1 MANVPATA
9 RVVVI
14 GAGIVG
20 NSLVHHLARLGWRDI
35 VQIDKGPL
43 PNPGGSTGHASNFI
57 FPVDH
62 SREMADL
69 TLDSVRQY
77 KELGVFTESGG
88 YEVARTEER
97 MEELRRRM
105 SSARA
110 WGVPA
115 ELVTPDHVVE
125 RVPYLDKDKILGAF
139 WTPVGRRGRL
149 TARGH
154 AVPRVRDVPRC
165 AHGGVD
171 RRGGRHGRRAGPDPA
186 RPHHRR

>member
-1 MANVPATA
+1 MAEIDSRSASSARAVPATA

-62 SREMADL
+62 SRELADL
-69 TLDSVRQY
+69 TLDSMRQY

-97 MEELRRRM
+97 M
-105 SSARA
+105 
-110 WGVPA
+110 
-115 ELVTPDHVVE
+115 
-125 RVPYLDKDKILGAF
+125 
-139 WTPVGRRGRL
+139 
-149 TARGH
+149 
-154 AVPRVRDVPRC
+154 
-165 AHGGVD
+165 
-171 RRGGRHGRRAGPDPA
+171 
-186 RPHHRR
+186 